1 MATTRRGYSTEGRVQ
16 FDGDDGSLEYAK
28 AAGIYTEGIEAPLFP
43 DRVVTSRTERHP
55 GLSIIVTFGQSNAA
69 NTGEGCYA
77 ANGPVY
83 VFNVFDM
90 KFYRAIDPLPGASNS
105 GAAVWGRLG
114 DKLVASGRFPSVL
127 FVPIAVG
134 GSFIREWALGGGYH
148 RRLLFA
154 LHRLKMAGLP
164 VDMMLWHQGEADANL
179 SNISSR
185 EYRDL
190 FLSIVDAV
198 RRAGVNAPIYIA
210 VATLCATADHP
221 FENRAQI
228 RLGQKRLVSP
238 WRRILPGPDT
248 DLIGVVHRVD
258 GCHFS
263 TSGLERHAQVWFQA
277 LTSGR
282 ARQWALWAKYRL
294 ENLIGCGWSS

>member
-1 MATTRRGYSTEGRVQ
+1 LQ
-16 FDGDDGSLEYAK
+16 FDGDDGTLAYAK

-43 DRVVTSRTERHP
+43 DRAVTSQTKRHP
-55 GLSIIVTFGQSNAA
+55 GQSIIVTFGQSNAA

-90 KFYRAIDPLPGASNS
+90 KFYRAIDPLPGASNG

-114 DKLVASGRFPSVL
+114 DKLVASGHFPSVL

-134 GSFIREWALGGGYH
+134 GSFIREWAPGGGYH

-154 LHRLKMAGLP
+154 LHRLRLAGLD

-179 SNISSR
+179 SDMSSK
-185 EYRDL
+185 EYQDL
-190 FLSIVDAV
+190 FLSIVNSV
-198 RRAGVNAPIYIA
+198 RRAGVEAPIYVAI
-210 VATLCATADHP
+210 ATLCATADHP
-221 FENRAQI
+221 FKNRAQI
-228 RLGQKRLVSP
+228 RLGQKRLVSLKK
-238 WRRILPGPDT
+238 RILAGPDT
-248 DLIGVVHRVD
+248 DKIGVAHRID

-263 TSGLERHAQVWFQA
+263 ASGLECHAQAWFRA
-277 LTSGR
+277 LTSGST
-282 ARQWALWAKYRL
+282 RQWILSAKYRL
-294 ENLIGCGWSS
+294 DILIGS

>member
-1 MATTRRGYSTEGRVQ
+1 MAPIKRGYSMEGRMQ

-43 DRVVTSRTERHP
+43 DRVVTSLAEEHP

-69 NTGEGCYA
+69 NTGEGCYFA
-77 ANGPVY
+77 KGPVY

-114 DKLVASGRFPSVL
+114 DKLVASGCFPFVL

-134 GSFIREWALGGGYH
+134 GSFIREWAPGGGYH

-154 LHRLKMAGLP
+154 LHRLKLAGLG

-179 SNISSR
+179 SNMSSG
-185 EYRDL
+185 EYQDL
-190 FLSIVDAV
+190 FLSIVDSV
-198 RRAGVNAPIYIA
+198 RRAGVDAPIYVAI
-210 VATLCATADHP
+210 ATLCATADHP
-221 FENRAQI
+221 FKNRRQI
-228 RLGQKRLVSP
+228 RLGQKRLVSLQK
-238 WRRILPGPDT
+238 RILPGPDT
-248 DLIGVVHRVD
+248 DKIGITHRID

-263 TSGLERHAQVWFQA
+263 ASGLEYHAQAWFRA
-277 LTSGR
+277 LTRGP
-282 ARQWALWAKYRL
+282 AKQWMLSAKYRL
-294 ENLIGCGWSS
+294 ESLIP